1 MNTNNFTLDGEQI
14 TVTCHGDNDYDIFFE
29 EGDFSVR
36 GTMLDVIR
44 TFAEWQASV
53 LDEPVVSFPW
63 QDRTISDPWLDPSA
77 RFPLTSAQASEQY
90 GLDNVLQF
98 IIDACA
104 VLRPD
109 DGREMTP

>member
-1 MNTNNFTLDGEQI
+1 MNTNTFTLDGERI

-36 GTMLDVIR
+36 GTMLDVVK

-53 LDEPVVSFPW
+53 MTEPAVSFSW

-77 RFPLTSAQASEQY
+77 RFPLDSPTACTTY
-90 GLDNVLQF
+90 GEENVLQF
-98 IIDACA
+98 IIDACIL
-104 VLRPD
+104 LRPEQK
-109 DGREMTP
+109 RR

>member
-1 MNTNNFTLDGEQI
+1 MNTNIITLDGERI
-14 TVTCHGDNDYDIFFE
+14 TVTRHGDNDYDIFFE

-36 GTMLDVIR
+36 GTILDVVK

-77 RFPLTSAQASEQY
+77 RFTLNTPTACKTY
-90 GLDNVLQF
+90 GEENVLQF
-98 IIDACA
+98 IIDAYSL
-104 VLRPD
+104 LRP
-109 DGREMTP
+109 ETEVTP

>member
-1 MNTNNFTLDGEQI
+1 MNTNIINIDGEHI
-14 TVTCHGDNDYDIFFE
+14 TVTQYGANDFDIHFDV
-29 EGDFSVR
+29 GDFSVR

-109 DGREMTP
+109 DGREVTP

>member
-1 MNTNNFTLDGEQI
+1 MSTNTITLDGEHI
-14 TVTCHGDNDYDIFFE
+14 TVTRHGINDYDIFFE

-36 GTMLDVIR
+36 GTMLDVVK

-77 RFPLTSAQASEQY
+77 RFPLDDTQASNTY
-90 GLDNVLQF
+90 GLGNVLQF
-98 IIDACA
+98 IADACSL
-104 VLRPD
+104 LRPEPK
-109 DGREMTP
+109 RR